1 MAEKVTLA
9 DKLIVT
15 ALLGFI
21 AGMPI
26 IYVAVSLMLGEK
38 P

>member
-1 MAEKVTLA
+1 MKPTLA

-15 ALLGFI
+15 AMLVFI

-26 IYVAVSLMLGEK
+26 IYVAASLLLDER